1 MGLLNDPKEYFL
13 LTLVRCLL
21 EFVVVAKEFRKCS
34 VFTIYNFIFSVET
47 VTLKEIPSNFWFQCK
62 AFFMVA
68 NSINLPVYEKNL
80 PQTHNFSGN
89 SYLLFRLCI
98 NHEPYEFKHVN
109 LPR

>member
-1 MGLLNDPKEYFL
+1 MTLRNIFS

-98 NHEPYEFKHVN
+98 NHEPYEFEHVK
-109 LPR
+109 R